1 MKKTLILP
9 IILLIGLSRT
19 VSAQEVNYDESKIAP
34 YTLEDPLTFT
44 DGRKVN
50 TPEDWQIR
58 RSEILDIFQSEMYGR
73 FPEAAPIYPEI
84 IDEGVTLAGFAI
96 RRQIRMWFDP
106 EKKGQSILWLILL
119 PTQAKGPVPAIIS
132 LNYSGNHSIIKDE
145 EVVLDESIFTSE
157 GVEVRER
164 GSGYN
169 ENTVYPVEMILAR
182 GYAFVTACYR
192 DISPDPREP
201 EDQEKR
207 AYTGIFELWG
217 PRNTSRTDNTTSLGA
232 WAWALCRGL
241 DMLEAEPAIDASK
254 VMVTGCSRLAK
265 AALLAGAFDQRFAVV
280 APIQTGGG
288 GIPIA
293 KRNFGENVTTMTRM
307 FTHWYCRAYRDY
319 AGHEDSMPFDQH
331 LLAATIAPRA
341 LLVGGFNEN
350 WFDTKGEFLSLEAA
364 SPVWEKFCGEGLPKV
379 NWPDN
384 YDRSAIGKRL
394 GYYRR
399 ENLHGIS
406 AIDWTYMIDFADRLF
421 F

>member
-1 MKKTLILP
+1 
-9 IILLIGLSRT
+9 
-19 VSAQEVNYDESKIAP
+19 
-34 YTLEDPLTFT
+34 
-44 DGRKVN
+44 
-50 TPEDWQIR
+50 
-58 RSEILDIFQSEMYGR
+58 
-73 FPEAAPIYPEI
+73 
-84 IDEGVTLAGFAI
+84 
-96 RRQIRMWFDP
+96 
-106 EKKGQSILWLILL
+106 
-119 PTQAKGPVPAIIS
+119 
-132 LNYSGNHSIIKDE
+132 
-145 EVVLDESIFTSE
+145 
-157 GVEVRER
+157 
-164 GSGYN
+164 
-169 ENTVYPVEMILAR
+169 
-182 GYAFVTACYR
+182 
-192 DISPDPREP
+192 
-201 EDQEKR
+201 
-207 AYTGIFELWG
+207 
-217 PRNTSRTDNTTSLGA
+217 
-232 WAWALCRGL
+232 
-241 DMLEAEPAIDASK
+241 MLEAEPAIDASK

-307 FTHWYCRAYRDY
+307 FTHWYCSAYRDY
-319 AGHEDSMPFDQH
+319 ARHEDSMPFDQH

-384 YDRSAIGKRL
+384 YDRSAIGMRL